1 MISAHF
7 DMSPNTSSA
16 PNDGAKYGHPLWML
30 ALLLAFPSLGFVQ
43 KYTGLAGAAVYV
55 ALVIGLVFVTAVL
68 WRRAAP
74 WLRQHFRKLAV
85 LSILGLAA
93 GFVILNPIEDGR
105 GPGKSSDRDEG
116 LEMAV
121 TRMAQG
127 ETPYYPSNRIAGPL
141 SVLPGSMFLAAPF
154 VALGNSGYQNVF
166 WLAVFL
172 IAACAYFRD
181 TAAALYLLTVPLGL
195 SLAAQ
200 YEFVSGGDLISN
212 GIFVAVFFLL
222 ALQSWSVST
231 TPAWQRW
238 LACLL
243 LGVGLASRANFIL
256 LVPLFGAAMWRLAG
270 WKNAVTT
277 TALVGLT
284 AAAVSLPFYLH
295 DPAGFTPLLTR
306 QKLAGADHT
315 FPWASHAM
323 IGMTVLAAML
333 GAWLILCR
341 KPARTIPL
349 FFRCCT
355 WVTLTP
361 ILAAV
366 LLSSWIS
373 GFPDFSFL
381 RERFGLMYVFFAI
394 LGWGDAL
401 SGDGRMHGSTKSCAD
416 I

>member
-1 MISAHF
+1 
-7 DMSPNTSSA
+7 MSTTA
-16 PNDGAKYGHPLWML
+16 PTAAPDGAKHGHPLWLL
-30 ALLLAFPSLGFVQ
+30 ALLLAFPSAGFVQ
-43 KYTGLAGAAVYV
+43 KYTGLAGVVAYV
-55 ALVIGLVFVTAVL
+55 ALVIGLVHLTAAL
-68 WRRAAP
+68 WKRAAP
-74 WLRQHFRKLAV
+74 WLRKHFRKLAA
-85 LSILGLAA
+85 LSIVGLAA

-121 TRMAQG
+121 TRMARG
-127 ETPYYPSNRIAGPL
+127 ETPYYPSNQIAGPL

-166 WLAVFL
+166 WLAAFL

-181 TAAALYLLTVPLGL
+181 KAAALYLLAVPLGL

-200 YEFVSGGDLISN
+200 YEFVSGGDLIAN

-222 ALQSWSVST
+222 ALGLWSVPT

-256 LVPLFGAAMWRLAG
+256 LLPLFGAAMWRLAG
-270 WKNAVTT
+270 CKNAVTT

-284 AAAVSLPFYLH
+284 ASAVTLPFYLH
-295 DPAGFTPLLTR
+295 NPAGFTPLLTR
-306 QKLAGADHT
+306 QKLAGADHML
-315 FPWASHAM
+315 PWASQAM
-323 IGMTVLAAML
+323 IGMTVFAAML
-333 GAWLILCR
+333 CTWVLWR
-341 KPARTIPL
+341 RESVRTIPL

-361 ILAAV
+361 IVAAV
-366 LLSSWIS
+366 LFASWIS
-373 GFPDFSFL
+373 GYPDFSFL
-381 RERFGLMYVFFAI
+381 RDRFGLMYVFFAI
-394 LGWGDAL
+394 LGWGGSL
-401 SGDGRMHGSTKSCAD
+401 SGDGRTHEATTNGTD

>member
-1 MISAHF
+1 
-7 DMSPNTSSA
+7 MSIPAQTTA
-16 PNDGAKYGHPLWML
+16 PDGAKHGRPPLGML

-43 KYTGLAGAAVYV
+43 KYTGLAGAAAYV
-55 ALVIGLVFVTAVL
+55 ALVIGMVFLIAML
-68 WRRAAP
+68 SKRAAP
-74 WLRQHFRKLAV
+74 WLRRHFQKLAA

-93 GFVILNPIEDGR
+93 GFVVLHPIEDDR
-105 GPGKSSDRDEG
+105 GPGKSNDRDEG

-121 TRMAQG
+121 TRMARG

-166 WLAVFL
+166 WLAAFL
-172 IAACAYFRD
+172 IAACAYFKD
-181 TAAALYLLTVPLGL
+181 KAAALYLLAVPLGL

-200 YEFVSGGDLISN
+200 YEFVSGGDLIAN
-212 GIFVAVFFLL
+212 GIFVALFFLF
-222 ALQSWSVST
+222 ALQSWSVAT

-256 LVPLFGAAMWRLAG
+256 LLLLFGAAMWQLAG
-270 WKNAVTT
+270 WRNAVTT
-277 TALVGLT
+277 TALVGMT
-284 AAAVSLPFYLH
+284 AATITLPFYLH

-306 QKLAGADHT
+306 QKLAGVDHVL
-315 FPWASHAM
+315 PWASKAM
-323 IGMTVLAAML
+323 IGASVLVSVL
-333 GAWLILCR
+333 GAWVLWR
-341 KPARTIPL
+341 RESFRTIPL

-361 ILAAV
+361 IVAAV
-366 LLSSWIS
+366 LFSSWIS
-373 GFPDFSFL
+373 GSPDFSFL
-381 RERFGLMYVFFAI
+381 HDRFGLMYVFFAI
-394 LGWGDAL
+394 LGWGGAL
-401 SGDGRMHGSTKSCAD
+401 LGDGCEPEATANGKE